1 MKKLGAIKLW
11 RQLSK
16 APFYQNSLIVHM
28 WIHLLISAQYNGR
41 IFTDF
46 EQLEKQTGLV
56 QENVQSCLEYL
67 HNINFITITGDPD
80 KKIFQI
86 DIPDFNLYK
95 LDSGAADTS
104 EENHDNDQ

>member
-28 WIHLLISAQYNGR
+28 WIHLLISAQGNGR

-46 EQLEKQTGLV
+46 EQLQKQTGLV
-56 QENVQSCLEYL
+56 QENVQACLEYL
-67 HNINFITITGDPD
+67 HNINFVTITWEPD

-86 DIPDFNLYK
+86 DIPDFDLYK
-95 LDSGAADTS
+95 LDSAAVLT
-104 EENHDNDQ
+104 EKP